1 MAGVWGRSAG
11 TRAKMLPSELTH
23 LSVREAGALLAGGE
37 VSSVELTRAALDRIA
52 AVDDRTRAFVT
63 VTEELE
69 RMRDQMSNI
78 LEHFDVLQQVDTE
91 GVEPTAHSADVVSVM
106 RDDEVRASASKED
119 VLANAPRREDDF
131 LRVRA
136 VLE

>member
-1 MAGVWGRSAG
+1 MR
-11 TRAKMLPSELTH
+11 
-23 LSVREAGALLAGGE
+23 LSIEEVRHIALLAR
-37 VSSVELTRAALDRIA
+37 VAMTD
-52 AVDDRTRAFVT
+52 
-63 VTEELE
+63 EELE
-69 RMRDQMSNI
+69 RMRDEMSNI
-78 LEHFDVLQQVDTE
+78 LDHFDVLQQVDTE
-91 GVEPTAHSADVVSVM
+91 GVEPTAHSADVKSVM

>member
-1 MAGVWGRSAG
+1 MR
-11 TRAKMLPSELTH
+11 
-23 LSVREAGALLAGGE
+23 LSIEEVRHIALLAR
-37 VSSVELTRAALDRIA
+37 VAMTD
-52 AVDDRTRAFVT
+52 
-63 VTEELE
+63 EELE

-91 GVEPTAHSADVVSVM
+91 GVEPTGHFADLESVM

-119 VLANAPRREDDF
+119 VFANAPRREDDF

>member
-1 MAGVWGRSAG
+1 MR
-11 TRAKMLPSELTH
+11 
-23 LSVREAGALLAGGE
+23 LSIEEVRHIALLAR
-37 VSSVELTRAALDRIA
+37 VAMTD
-52 AVDDRTRAFVT
+52 
-63 VTEELE
+63 EELE
-69 RMRDQMSNI
+69 RMRDEMSNI
-78 LEHFDVLQQVDTE
+78 LDHFDVLQQVDTE
-91 GVEPTAHSADVVSVM
+91 GVEPTAHTADVRSVM

>member
-1 MAGVWGRSAG
+1 MR
-11 TRAKMLPSELTH
+11 
-23 LSVREAGALLAGGE
+23 LSIEEVRHIALLARVAMTE
-37 VSSVELTRAALDRIA
+37 
-52 AVDDRTRAFVT
+52 
-63 VTEELE
+63 EELE

-91 GVEPTAHSADVVSVM
+91 GVEPTAHSAGVKSVM